1 MSLLDSGIDVAK
13 NELNNIYG
21 EANDEKIFNLA
32 KSVKLHIIDFA
43 LNYDKNKSTDENIAH
58 YAGNFIEAVFIGTAA
73 ASVLGTTISG
83 GWLIASAGAVGIIV
97 TEGLKALGFELGDYT
112 EIAYK
117 IAKRKNCIYG

>member
-1 MSLLDSGIDVAK
+1 MNNSVVVNGGLQEENSLADDVKNILSNALSLLDSGIDVAK

-21 EANDEKIFNLA
+21 EANGEKIFNLA

-83 GWLIASAGAVGIIV
+83 GWGRTM
-97 TEGLKALGFELGDYT
+97 TENT
-112 EIAYK
+112 S
-117 IAKRKNCIYG
+117 RTMT